1 MLYWKASNL
10 EYLPA
15 LGNLSFVT
23 CWSGPLCNLYI
34 STFDGKL
41 GPGAREAAGC
51 DAFSVAIRRQ
61 DRMLFHVT
69 SCYIYMDIR
78 GYNMALRFWCF
89 RMLYV
94 ATWKRKVVIM
104 ATGKPHLHFVETSR
118 HLIALRW
125 TGSFS
130 CPSFW
135 FSFCHASCIWTWA
148 QVHFPR
154 LLVHTTK
161 IYQVRM
167 CHITFHSEAPWPPTQ
182 ASHTF
187 PLFSMH
193 PLRLR
198 RESDHHHTHNGS
210 SAFGHLGNYHQPW
223 PRQKHLSYLDT

>member
-15 LGNLSFVT
+15 LGSLSFVT

-94 ATWKRKVVIM
+94 AT
-104 ATGKPHLHFVETSR
+104 
-118 HLIALRW
+118 
-125 TGSFS
+125 
-130 CPSFW
+130 
-135 FSFCHASCIWTWA
+135 
-148 QVHFPR
+148 
-154 LLVHTTK
+154 
-161 IYQVRM
+161 
-167 CHITFHSEAPWPPTQ
+167 
-182 ASHTF
+182 
-187 PLFSMH
+187 
-193 PLRLR
+193 
-198 RESDHHHTHNGS
+198 
-210 SAFGHLGNYHQPW
+210 
-223 PRQKHLSYLDT
+223 